1 MEYYHARPQSIES
14 VVAKLILRINGRKKL
29 LERQSTKGDYTDF
42 DIPLPPDFITRD
54 LQVETTRIGEKNVFI
69 ISPVDSKSEKNVL
82 FLHGGAYVQNMSSHH
97 WQLVGQLSW
106 STGCTFTVPDYPM
119 APDHNYMD
127 AFAMVETLYQEMI
140 VKTDPDNIIF
150 MGDSAGGGFA
160 LALAQKMKIGQVVK
174 PGRVILIS
182 PWLDFTLTNP
192 LIPPL
197 ERKSLLLEL
206 KSLLKVS
213 RSYAG
218 DTPGNH
224 YQLSPINGPL
234 DGLPEISLFTGT
246 HDLLFPD
253 CLKFKNLMLE
263 QGLSLNYY
271 EFPKMIHDWPLI
283 SFLPEAKAA
292 VKIIETLISS
302 TNQKKY
308 L

>member
-1 MEYYHARPQSIES
+1 MEYYHAGPQSMVS
-14 VVAKLILRINGRKKL
+14 VVAKLILKITGRKKL
-29 LERQSTKGDYTDF
+29 LEKQWMKGDYTDF
-42 DIPLPPDFITRD
+42 DIPFPPEFITRD
-54 LQVETTRIGEKNVFI
+54 LRVETTHVGERNVFT
-69 ISPVDSKSEKNVL
+69 ISPVDSGSEKNVL

-97 WQLVGQLSW
+97 WQLVGQLSR

-127 AFAMVETLYQEMI
+127 AFAMVESVYREMI
-140 VKTDPDNIIF
+140 VKTDPANIVF

-160 LALAQKMKIGQVVK
+160 LALAQKMKIGEGVT

-197 ERKSLLLEL
+197 ERTSLLLEL
-206 KSLLKVS
+206 ESLLKVS

-218 DTPGNH
+218 GTDGRH

-246 HDLLFPD
+246 NDLLFPD

-263 QGLSLNYY
+263 QGLNLDYY

-292 VKIIETLISS
+292 VKIIETLISC
-302 TNQKKY
+302 TNQK
-308 L
+308 